1 MVGPGVLEP
10 PTPALSTRC
19 SNQLSYEPKFLKKFD
34 WWSRSGS
41 NRRPPECKSGALPTE
56 LRPQK
61 KHPNRL
67 FDRTGYKQRTNV
79 LQKLFC
85 VIYINGSSNLVS
97 CKQDTIDLINQKVNL
112 AP

>member
-1 MVGPGVLEP
+1 MVGPGGLEP

-19 SNQLSYEPKFLKKFD
+19 SNQLSYEPKFLKEFD

-61 KHPNRL
+61 KVRPIIQ
-67 FDRTGYKQRTNV
+67 T
-79 LQKLFC
+79 
-85 VIYINGSSNLVS
+85 IE
-97 CKQDTIDLINQKVNL
+97 QD
-112 AP
+112 

>member
-1 MVGPGVLEP
+1 MVGPGGLEP

-19 SNQLSYEPKFLKKFD
+19 SNQLSYEPKFLNEFD

-56 LRPQK
+56 LRPRQVVGS
-61 KHPNRL
+61 NRPFNEL
-67 FDRTGYKQRTNV
+67 MEVKNIV

-85 VIYINGSSNLVS
+85 VILDGSTISLLETS
-97 CKQDTIDLINQKVNL
+97 CDRPDY
-112 AP
+112 PDG